1 MVIERS
7 FFDDMWIWDDE
18 RADTIGFKEM
28 DMNGEYI

>member
-7 FFDDMWIWDDE
+7 FFDDICIWDSE